1 MGATVRM
8 TQFRRTKMTRMD
20 SYICKIVVAEPKKI
34 DEDNIIIIR
43 V

>member
-1 MGATVRM
+1 M
-8 TQFRRTKMTRMD
+8 TQFRRTKVTGMDD